1 MRFAS
6 VFQGLPKGDVF
17 MKRTLFFLPLLAIG
31 MTPVAAYADDGEV
44 SASDITVS
52 GSVGLTSQ
60 YRLRGISMSDEDIA
74 VQGGITLTHSSGF

>member
-6 VFQGLPKGDVF
+6 AFQGLPKGDVF

-52 GSVGLTSQ
+52 GSVIGN
-60 YRLRGISMSDEDIA
+60 LRAKYNKVVPEAMIIRSF
-74 VQGGITLTHSSGF
+74 LFNN